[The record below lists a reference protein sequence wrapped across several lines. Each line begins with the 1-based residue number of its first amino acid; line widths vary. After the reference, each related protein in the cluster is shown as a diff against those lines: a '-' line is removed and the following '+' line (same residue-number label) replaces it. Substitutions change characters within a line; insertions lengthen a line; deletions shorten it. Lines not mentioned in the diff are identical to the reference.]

1 MTLDRDFED
10 LRRRVEMDP
19 KHAALKIQ
27 YLRTLS
33 RAGNLRQARELLLT
47 GYSCSKSWEN
57 LGETDS
63 EATRQC
69 STCHKSVHFAW
80 SIEELLKHTQEGQCV
95 AAPRHLL
102 CDYLDHIV
110 QTASEDPNLL
120 KNHACIFET
129 GQRQVSHDWKIS
141 HETTIFVRGDVAREY
156 RVIPVGRRRHILL
169 LAVST
174 PLSKTRKEAL
184 KNELRAWSLEFLL
197 ASPEQIDAALSLY
210 YPAPPR
216 HEGRF
221 LDGILS
227 V

>member
-1 MTLDRDFED
+1 MTIDRDFED

-19 KHAALKIQ
+19 NNAALKIQ

-33 RAGNLRQARELLLT
+33 RAGKLRQAREFLLAD
-47 GYSCSKSWEN
+47 YSCSKSWEN

-63 EATRQC
+63 DATRHC
-69 STCHKSVHFAW
+69 SGCRKSVHFAW
-80 SIEELLKHTQEGQCV
+80 SIDQLIEHSRQGHCV

-102 CDYLDHIV
+102 CDYLDQVV
-110 QTASEDPNLL
+110 QSVSEDPGLL
-120 KNHACIFET
+120 KRHACLFET
-129 GQRQVSHDWKIS
+129 GLRQVTQDWKIS

-156 RVIPVGRRRHILL
+156 RVIPIGRRRHILI
-169 LAVST
+169 LAVSA

-184 KNELRAWSLEFLL
+184 KNELRAWTIEFLL
-197 ASPEQIDAALSLY
+197 ASPKQIDDALSLY

-216 HEGRF
+216 PEERF
-221 LDGILS
+221 LDGILT